1 VVLERAQPWARI
13 RRSIDVV
20 RRSTNPAILTEAAR
34 HENAIASRVQSAI
47 LPGEIDVEGL
57 AISAVMLPAEVV
69 GGDYYD
75 IIPVNDGCWLA
86 IGDVAGHGLP
96 AGVIMLMIQSAVQ
109 SLVRLSPRASPR
121 DLVCALNGALYE
133 NVHNRMKSDEHVT
146 FCLARYSPDGSLVF
160 AGAHENILICRENG
174 QCDSIP
180 PKGVWLGILEDVSTV
195 MPETCIQLGPGD
207 VMLLFS
213 DGVIEADDGRGKR
226 FGIERLRG
234 LLVANHDR
242 SPQDVRDAIMDE
254 VMRWGGRP
262 QDDVTIVVVRCHGVY
277 WGR

>member
-1 VVLERAQPWARI
+1 M
-13 RRSIDVV
+13 V

-34 HENAIASRVQSAI
+34 QENAIASRVQAAI
-47 LPGEIDVEGL
+47 LPGEVDVEGL

-75 IIPVNDGCWLA
+75 VIPVENGCWLA

-133 NVHNRMKSDEHVT
+133 NLRNRMKRDEHVT
-146 FCLARYSPDGSLVF
+146 FCLARYSPDGGLVF

-180 PKGVWLGILEDVSTV
+180 PNGVWLGILEDVTTV
-195 MPETCIQLGPGD
+195 MPETAIQLGPGD

-213 DGVIEADDGRGKR
+213 DGVTEADDGGGER
-226 FGIERLRG
+226 FGIERLRA

-254 VMRWGGRP
+254 VLRWGGRP
-262 QDDVTIVVVRCHGVY
+262 QDDVTLVVVRCHGVY
-277 WGR
+277 WGG